1 MCWYPS
7 MTSHHHFSKF
17 LKMVSIIY
25 ILNLC
30 ILQHHALQ
38 FVGTEEE
45 HTQRKKR
52 KKKCK
57 HKRKRDGELHAF
69 FFSKEHLVDV
79 NISYTERPTEAER
92 AEMENSSASQWLQG
106 PQLISLSSETLVPL
120 TTVNPQQ
127 IFLRSMNNKVP
138 LKMVKKYVF
147 MCSKRE
153 KYLYTCV
160 KHVHQ
165 VKVISHCKIIV

>member
-1 MCWYPS
+1 MLVPKYDIPPP
-7 MTSHHHFSKF
+7 FFEIFENGKYN
-17 LKMVSIIY
+17 IY
-25 ILNLC
+25 IEFVYITASC
-30 ILQHHALQ
+30 ITICRHRRGAH
-38 FVGTEEE
+38 TKEEE
-45 HTQRKKR
+45 EKESAST
-52 KKKCK
+52 
-57 HKRKRDGELHAF
+57 KRKRDGELHAF